1 MPEPKDRSFAELDL
15 LFEKRVPARKFGK
28 TSVDVFGET
37 NVEGTTVF
45 GRYEEKVADAV
56 HRTESISG
64 AKM

>member
-45 GRYEEKVADAV
+45 GRQL
-56 HRTESISG
+56 
-64 AKM
+64 